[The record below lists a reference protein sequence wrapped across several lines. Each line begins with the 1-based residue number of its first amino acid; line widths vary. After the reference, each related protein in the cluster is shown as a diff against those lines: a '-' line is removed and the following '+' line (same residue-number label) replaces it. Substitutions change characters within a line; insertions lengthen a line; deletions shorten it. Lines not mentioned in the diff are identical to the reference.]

1 MKSVVIYESV
11 YGNTR
16 TIAEAIAAAL
26 PGEVKLQNVTGAS
39 VAGLEAGDLLVVGAP
54 THGGRPTETTQ
65 GFLDQLPANSLA
77 GIRVAGFDTRLTA
90 KWVRIFGYAGPRI
103 EAALGEK
110 GGTPVGSPGG
120 FFVKGKE
127 GPLANGE
134 VERAA
139 AWARQIAG

>member
-1 MKSVVIYESV
+1 IKRRDVRWILWYTGPAGQGKRGRTGMSVSPRERRTPMKSVVIYESV

-16 TIAEAIAAAL
+16 TIAEASAAAL

-77 GIRVAGFDTRLTA
+77 GIRV
-90 KWVRIFGYAGPRI
+90 
-103 EAALGEK
+103 
-110 GGTPVGSPGG
+110 
-120 FFVKGKE
+120 
-127 GPLANGE
+127 
-134 VERAA
+134 
-139 AWARQIAG
+139 